1 MEVGIHAGVY
11 YKFPFVVNLLDD
23 FPYVPATVMHWFSL
37 EQSFE
42 SCTDYRK
49 KSGRSWFATKTT
61 SNNRYIPSHWGECQD
76 TFAFNTDEGMRW
88 R

>member
-1 MEVGIHAGVY
+1 MGGNDAGVSC
-11 YKFPFVVNLLDD
+11 KFPFVYDMWDD
-23 FPYVPATVMHWFSL
+23 FPYVPATVMRRFSS
-37 EQSFE
+37 EKRFE

-49 KSGRSWFATKTT
+49 KSRRSWFATKTT
-61 SNNRYIPSHWGECQD
+61 SNNRYIPSHWGECPD